1 MLYVSLK
8 DIMFL
13 MKEQEIGENI
23 RALREAAGLTLTAA
37 AKKAALTK
45 SALSKIETGQSS
57 PPIATLLRIAKALNV
72 SLVDFFAAEKT
83 HLPYVLT
90 RKGDGHVISR
100 DGSRFGYS
108 YEALG
113 LEKSDKIAEPF
124 LLTIKPDD
132 PEGLFH
138 HEGQEFIYML
148 SGQMSFTINDEKLIL
163 RAGDSLYFDSTNTH
177 RTCVVGK
184 KTAKFIC
191 VFIQQSPLGQRKAG
205 R

>member
-1 MLYVSLK
+1 MNER
-8 DIMFL
+8 D
-13 MKEQEIGENI
+13 IGENI
-23 RALREAAGLTLTAA
+23 RTLRESVGLTLTAA

-72 SLVDFFAAEKT
+72 SLVDFFTAEKK

-90 RKGDGHVISR
+90 RKGTGRVISR

-113 LEKSDKIAEPF
+113 LEKRDKIAEPF
-124 LLTIKPDD
+124 LLNIKPDD
-132 PEGLFH
+132 PEGAFH

-163 RAGDSLYFDSTNTH
+163 RAGDSLYFDSTNVH
-177 RTCVVGK
+177 RTRVIGK
-184 KTAKFIC
+184 CSAKFIC
-191 VFIQQSPLGQRKAG
+191 VFIQQNPLGQRKAG
-205 R
+205 RK

>member
-1 MLYVSLK
+1 MN
-8 DIMFL
+8 
-13 MKEQEIGENI
+13 EREIGENI

-57 PPIATLLRIAKALNV
+57 PPIATLLRIAGALNV
-72 SLVDFFAAEKT
+72 SLVEFFTAEKA
-83 HLPYVLT
+83 HLPYILT
-90 RKGDGHVISR
+90 RKGDGRVVSR

-132 PEGLFH
+132 PEGVFH

-148 SGQMSFTINDEKLIL
+148 AGQMSFTINDEKLIMQ
-163 RAGDSLYFDSTNTH
+163 AGDSLYFDSNSVHCT
-177 RTCVVGK
+177 RVVGK
-184 KTAKFIC
+184 RPAKFIC
-191 VFIQQSPLGQRKAG
+191 IFIQQNPSGQRKAG
-205 R
+205 RK

>member
-1 MLYVSLK
+1 M
-8 DIMFL
+8 D
-13 MKEQEIGENI
+13 ERAIGENI

-72 SLVDFFAAEKT
+72 ALVEFFTAEKT

-90 RKGDGHVISR
+90 RKGTGRVISR

-113 LEKSDKIAEPF
+113 IEKVDKIAEPF
-124 LLTIKPDD
+124 LLNIKPDD
-132 PEGLFH
+132 PEGVFH

-148 SGQMSFTINDEKLIL
+148 SGQMSFTINDEDLIL
-163 RAGDSLYFDSTNTH
+163 RAGDSLYFDSTNVHHT
-177 RTCVVGK
+177 RVVGK
-184 KTAKFIC
+184 RPAKFIC
-191 VFIQQSPLGQRKAG
+191 VFIQQHQSGSRKAG
-205 R
+205 RK

>member
-1 MLYVSLK
+1 M
-8 DIMFL
+8 D
-13 MKEQEIGENI
+13 EQTIGGNI

-37 AKKAALTK
+37 AEKAVLTK

-57 PPIATLLRIAKALNV
+57 PPIATLLRIAGALNV
-72 SLVDFFAAEKT
+72 SLVEFFTAKNT

-90 RKGDGHVISR
+90 RKGAGRVISR

-124 LLTIKPDD
+124 LLNIKPDD
-132 PEGLFH
+132 PEGVFH

-148 SGQMSFTINDEKLIL
+148 SGQMSFTINDEELML
-163 RAGDSLYFDSTNTH
+163 RRGDSLYFNSINVH
-177 RTCVVGK
+177 RTRVIGK
-184 KTAKFIC
+184 RPAKFIC
-191 VFIQQSPLGQRKAG
+191 VFIQQNPLGQRKAG
-205 R
+205 RK

>member
-1 MLYVSLK
+1 MDERS
-8 DIMFL
+8 
-13 MKEQEIGENI
+13 IGENI
-23 RALREAAGLTLTAA
+23 RAMREAVGITLTAA

-57 PPIATLLRIAKALNV
+57 PPIATLLRIAGALNV
-72 SLVDFFAAEKT
+72 SLVDFFTAEKT
-83 HLPYVLT
+83 HLTYVLT
-90 RKGDGHVISR
+90 RKGDGRIISR

-132 PEGLFH
+132 PEGSFH

-148 SGQMSFTINDEKLIL
+148 SGQMSFTINTEKLIL
-163 RAGDSLYFDSTNTH
+163 RAGDSLYFDSTNVH
-177 RTCVVGK
+177 RTRVVGK
-184 KTAKFIC
+184 RPAKFIC
-191 VFIQQSPLGQRKAG
+191 VFIQQNPSGQRKAG
-205 R
+205 RK

>member
-1 MLYVSLK
+1 MDERS
-8 DIMFL
+8 
-13 MKEQEIGENI
+13 IGQNI
-23 RALREAAGLTLTAA
+23 RVLREAAGLTLTAV

-57 PPIATLLRIAKALNV
+57 PPIATLLRIAIALNV
-72 SLVDFFAAEKT
+72 SLVEFFTAEKA

-90 RKGDGHVISR
+90 RKGAGRVVSR

-124 LLTIKPDD
+124 LLNIKSDD
-132 PEGLFH
+132 PEGVFH

-148 SGQMSFTINDEKLIL
+148 SGQMSFTINDDELIL
-163 RAGDSLYFDSTNTH
+163 RAGDSLYFDSTNVH
-177 RTCVVGK
+177 RTRVVGK
-184 KTAKFIC
+184 RPARFIC
-191 VFIQQSPLGQRKAG
+191 VFIQQNPLGQRKAG
-205 R
+205 RK

>member
-1 MLYVSLK
+1 VN
-8 DIMFL
+8 
-13 MKEQEIGENI
+13 EQAIGENV

-45 SALSKIETGQSS
+45 GALSKIETGRSS
-57 PPIATLLRIAKALNV
+57 PPIATLLRVARALNV
-72 SLVDFFAAEKT
+72 SLVEFFATKKT

-90 RKGDGHVISR
+90 RKGGGHVISR

-132 PEGLFH
+132 PEGVFH

-148 SGQMSFTINDEKLIL
+148 SGQMAMVISGEKLIL
-163 RAGDSLYFDSTNTH
+163 RAGDSLYFDSTNVH
-177 RTCVVGK
+177 RTRVVGK
-184 KTAKFIC
+184 RPAKFIC
-191 VFIQQSPLGQRKAG
+191 VFMQQHPLGQRKAG
-205 R
+205 RK